1 MYLNAAWRRCSER
14 FNEVESFIDIS
25 DAGMRMSGSP
35 SIRSDLYG
43 SWVLLT
49 YASCQ
54 FALHEIGR
62 GCMLFLGE
70 RYSNPSRMPQHVL
83 HAHEKASFEVV
94 RRLSD
99 GDSSDKAQ
107 VRQALHNVYSKDW
120 ATHSSLLKIEKNV
133 WPDNVRAWMKRLGV
147 DDGDLEWMS
156 QPASDASETYA
167 SRLSELVS
175 ERNPIA
181 HGEAPSKI
189 LSAPLMKDWLAE
201 CRRFME
207 NCCMSAA
214 LHLSRE
220 HEPRLRSVGSIN
232 RRVISQLGKSTI
244 PILKTNVSVRVG
256 DHVLIADRSERKRI
270 ARIDSIKSSGRSHDE
285 VAAGH
290 RAVAFGLS
298 KPHQG
303 CGVYL
308 TP

>member
-14 FNEVESFIDIS
+14 FDEVASFIDVSAAAI
-25 DAGMRMSGSP
+25 RMSSNP

-54 FALHEIGR
+54 FALHEIGK

-70 RYSNPSRMPQHVL
+70 RYSNPSRMPEQVL
-83 HAHEKASFEVV
+83 RAHERMSFEAV

-99 GDSSDKAQ
+99 GDSKDKAL
-107 VRQALHNVYSKDW
+107 VRQALQNIYSKNW
-120 ATHSSLLKIEKNV
+120 ASHSPLLRIERNV
-133 WPDNVRAWMKRLGV
+133 WPDNVREWMKRLGINE
-147 DDGDLEWMS
+147 GDLAWMS
-156 QPASDASETYA
+156 QPASDSSETYA

-181 HGEAPSKI
+181 HGDSPSRL
-189 LSAPLMKDWLAE
+189 LSAPLMKDWLSE
-201 CRRFME
+201 CRGFME

-220 HEPRLRSVGSIN
+220 HKPRLRSVG
-232 RRVISQLGKSTI
+232 VIDRKVIGRLGKSTV

-256 DHVLIADRSERKRI
+256 DHILLADRHERRKI
-270 ARIDSIKSSGRSHDE
+270 ARIESIKSSGESHDE
-285 VAAGH
+285 VPVGYE
-290 RAVAFGLS
+290 AVAVGLN
-298 KPHQG
+298 KQHQG

>member
-14 FNEVESFIDIS
+14 FDEVASFIDVSAAAI
-25 DAGMRMSGSP
+25 RMSSDP

-54 FALHEIGR
+54 FALHEIGK

-70 RYSNPSRMPQHVL
+70 RYSNPSRMPEQVL
-83 HAHEKASFEVV
+83 RAHEKMSFEAV

-99 GDSSDKAQ
+99 GDLKDKAL
-107 VRQALHNVYSKDW
+107 VRQALQNIYSKNW
-120 ATHSSLLKIEKNV
+120 ASHSPLLKIERNV
-133 WPDNVRAWMKRLGV
+133 WPDNVREWMKRLGIN
-147 DDGDLEWMS
+147 DGDLAWMS
-156 QPASDASETYA
+156 QPASDSSETYA

-181 HGEAPSKI
+181 HGDSPSRL
-189 LSAPLMKDWLAE
+189 LSAPLMKDWLTE
-201 CRRFME
+201 CRGFME
-207 NCCMSAA
+207 NCCMSAS

-220 HEPRLRSVGSIN
+220 HKPRLRSVGVVD
-232 RRVISQLGKSTI
+232 RKVIDKLGKSTI

-256 DHVLIADRSERKRI
+256 DHVLLADRNERKKI
-270 ARIDSIKSSGRSHDE
+270 ARIESIKSSGKSHDE
-285 VAAGH
+285 VPVGFE
-290 RAVAFGLS
+290 AVAFGLN